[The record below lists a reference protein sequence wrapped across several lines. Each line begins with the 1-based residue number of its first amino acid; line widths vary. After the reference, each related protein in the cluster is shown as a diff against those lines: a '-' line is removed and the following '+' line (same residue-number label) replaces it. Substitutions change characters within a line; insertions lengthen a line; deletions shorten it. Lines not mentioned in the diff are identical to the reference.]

1 MSSRLKHITKLAFQQ
16 SACTVVDCGCD
27 HGKVL
32 YWLLKE
38 NSDCRAIAI
47 DKSSQSLEKA
57 RKLLEC
63 FGNRVAFFCADGLT
77 CLGNNTYN
85 LLIISGIGGY
95 NIVDILTVSKAK
107 FDRIILSPHRDID
120 LVKRWLT
127 VNNYV
132 ITTDIRIECRGK
144 EYTILESKDK

>member
-1 MSSRLKHITKLAFQQ
+1 
-16 SACTVVDCGCD
+16 
-27 HGKVL
+27 
-32 YWLLKE
+32 
-38 NSDCRAIAI
+38 
-47 DKSSQSLEKA
+47 
-57 RKLLEC
+57 
-63 FGNRVAFFCADGLT
+63 LT